1 MSRPALTLPSR
12 TLQAVAQGLRQLHGT
27 PSSWADL
34 LESVGGGV
42 SGPDVRTRIV
52 MAAMELFWAKGY
64 NSTSIADI
72 LSRSQV
78 NSGSLYHFFPGKQDV
93 LLAVHNARH
102 TYQPQQPLT
111 AGVQAIARYKLADHL
126 RSVSRR
132 DARHDVLDDDAQLFA
147 VSEVE
152 SAEASRDLTKL
163 LKQLPERQ
171 RLPIVHVKLEGLSV
185 EETAQLTGL
194 SSSAV
199 KVGIHRGLKALSRLI
214 GGANNHED

>member
-1 MSRPALTLPSR
+1 MQRTNSQDELEAREARLKALLLRGLTGDQLAYQDFLGTLALHVRAFLRSRLSRRPAEIEDM
-12 TLQAVAQGLRQLHGT
+12 V
-27 PSSWADL
+27 
-34 LESVGGGV
+34 
-42 SGPDVRTRIV
+42 
-52 MAAMELFWAKGY
+52 
-64 NSTSIADI
+64 
-72 LSRSQV
+72 
-78 NSGSLYHFFPGKQDV
+78 QDV

-111 AGVQAIARYKLADHL
+111 AWVQTIARYKLADHL

>member
-1 MSRPALTLPSR
+1 MQRTNSQDELEAREARLKALLLRGLTGDQLAYQDFLGTLALHVRAFLRSRLSRRPAEIEDM
-12 TLQAVAQGLRQLHGT
+12 V
-27 PSSWADL
+27 
-34 LESVGGGV
+34 
-42 SGPDVRTRIV
+42 
-52 MAAMELFWAKGY
+52 
-64 NSTSIADI
+64 
-72 LSRSQV
+72 
-78 NSGSLYHFFPGKQDV
+78 QDV

-111 AGVQAIARYKLADHL
+111 AWVQAIARYKLADHL

-171 RLPIVHVKLEGLSV
+171 RLPIVHVKLEELSV

>member
-1 MSRPALTLPSR
+1 MQRTNSQDELEAREARLKALLLRGLTGDQLAYQDFLGTLALHVRAFLRSRLSRRPAEIEDM
-12 TLQAVAQGLRQLHGT
+12 V
-27 PSSWADL
+27 
-34 LESVGGGV
+34 
-42 SGPDVRTRIV
+42 
-52 MAAMELFWAKGY
+52 
-64 NSTSIADI
+64 
-72 LSRSQV
+72 
-78 NSGSLYHFFPGKQDV
+78 QDV

-111 AGVQAIARYKLADHL
+111 AWVQAIARYKLADHL

-152 SAEASRDLTKL
+152 STEASRDLTKL

-171 RLPIVHVKLEGLSV
+171 RLPIVHVKLQGLSV

>member
-1 MSRPALTLPSR
+1 MQRTNSQDELEAREARLKALLLRGLTGDQLAYQDFLGTLALHVRAFLRSRLSRRPAEIEDM
-12 TLQAVAQGLRQLHGT
+12 V
-27 PSSWADL
+27 
-34 LESVGGGV
+34 
-42 SGPDVRTRIV
+42 
-52 MAAMELFWAKGY
+52 
-64 NSTSIADI
+64 
-72 LSRSQV
+72 
-78 NSGSLYHFFPGKQDV
+78 QDV

-102 TYQPQQPLT
+102 TYQAQQPLT
-111 AGVQAIARYKLADHL
+111 AWVHAIARYKLADHL

-132 DARHDVLDDDAQLFA
+132 EARHDVLDDDAQLFA
-147 VSEVE
+147 ISEVE

-214 GGANNHED
+214 GGAHNHED

>member
-1 MSRPALTLPSR
+1 MQRTNSQDELEAREARLKALLLRGLTGDQLAYQDFLGTLALHVRAFLRSRLSRRPAEIEDM
-12 TLQAVAQGLRQLHGT
+12 V
-27 PSSWADL
+27 
-34 LESVGGGV
+34 
-42 SGPDVRTRIV
+42 
-52 MAAMELFWAKGY
+52 
-64 NSTSIADI
+64 
-72 LSRSQV
+72 
-78 NSGSLYHFFPGKQDV
+78 QDV

-102 TYQPQQPLT
+102 TYQSQQPLT
-111 AGVQAIARYKLADHL
+111 AWVQAIARYKLADHL

-152 SAEASRDLTKL
+152 SVEASRDLTKL